1 MGKRPKEKM
10 SRADRAKQFAPFD
23 ALKGLRFAL
32 YLKEYE
38 KEKVDRGEVQSEMA
52 EKISQTLFNLNKGD
66 TLWCKYYSDGYYKE
80 VTGRA
85 KIDIERNALIVDE
98 RTIPIDDIFDLD
110 KVN

>member
-1 MGKRPKEKM
+1 MAKRPQEKM

-38 KEKVDRGEVQSEMA
+38 KEKVDRGEVQGEMA

-66 TLWCKYYSDGYYKE
+66 TLWCKYYHDGYYKE
-80 VTGRA
+80 AVGRA
-85 KIDIERNALIVDE
+85 KIDLEKNTLIVGD
-98 RTIPIDDIFDLD
+98 RTIPIDDIFDLN
-110 KVN
+110 KQE